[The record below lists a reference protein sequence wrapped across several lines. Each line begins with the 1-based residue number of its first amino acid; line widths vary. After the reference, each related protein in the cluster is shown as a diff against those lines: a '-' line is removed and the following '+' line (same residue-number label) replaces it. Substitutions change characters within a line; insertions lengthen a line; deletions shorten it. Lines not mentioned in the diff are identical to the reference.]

1 MKHHVTPETALR
13 LKQAG
18 YPQPENRYGFIANNE
33 GEPVLVRVPDSV
45 PLAYCPTATEIMEQP
60 EMKPCSIFYLFEKW
74 FVGAYNVIDYL
85 DSSFFCRSESTNPAE
100 AAADVYLQIK
110 QKQAARGKANG
121 QNYNG

>member
-60 EMKPCSIFYLFEKW
+60 EMEFCDISYVMNTWQAIKYSTHKSPVRISLFS
-74 FVGAYNVIDYL
+74 
-85 DSSFFCRSESTNPAE
+85 DSPAE
-100 AAADVYLQIK
+100 AAAEMYLKIK
-110 QKQAARGKANG
+110 LGD
-121 QNYNG
+121 

>member
-1 MKHHVTPETALR
+1 MKHHATPETALR

-60 EMKPCSIFYLFEKW
+60 EMWEYVIS
-74 FVGAYNVIDYL
+74 YNIESWRVADL
-85 DSSFFCRSESTNPAE
+85 DGVRWVDNENPAE
-100 AAADVYLQIK
+100 AAAEMYLKIK
-110 QKQAARGKANG
+110 QQ
-121 QNYNG
+121 